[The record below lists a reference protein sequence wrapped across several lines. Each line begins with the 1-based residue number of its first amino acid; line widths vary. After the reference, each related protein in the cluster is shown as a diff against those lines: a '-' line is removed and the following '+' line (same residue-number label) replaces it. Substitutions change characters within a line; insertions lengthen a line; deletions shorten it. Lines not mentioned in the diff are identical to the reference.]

1 MRSFQTLRL
10 NLPGRTTRLEQCR
23 PAGRRDA
30 LKNEESTERFY
41 ELVWPL
47 AATVLR
53 TAQILTGSAAEAED
67 LAQETMLK
75 AFRSIERFRAGT
87 NVKAWLMVILRNAR
101 TDRIRAGVRS
111 AANVSL
117 DALPFEPADEAGA
130 AESPSEEAWERPE
143 ELLNTFGD
151 RDIIEALQRLPE
163 DIRWTL
169 LLLDVEGLD
178 QQEAARVME
187 VPVGTVKSRAHRG
200 RVMLHE
206 ALLPVARDRRLVG

>member
-1 MRSFQTLRL
+1 MT
-10 NLPGRTTRLEQCR
+10 
-23 PAGRRDA
+23 
-30 LKNEESTERFY
+30 NEEATERFY

-53 TAQILTGSAAEAED
+53 TAQILTGRVAEAED

-75 AFRSIERFRAGT
+75 AFRSIESFCDGT
-87 NVKAWLMVILRNAR
+87 DVKAWLMAILRNAR

-130 AESPSEEAWERPE
+130 VESRSEEAGERPE
-143 ELLNTFGD
+143 ALLNAFGD

-163 DIRWTL
+163 EIRWTL

-178 QQEAARVME
+178 QQEAARVLA
-187 VPVGTVKSRAHRG
+187 VPIGTVKSRAHRG
-200 RVMLHE
+200 RTMLHE

>member
-1 MRSFQTLRL
+1 MT
-10 NLPGRTTRLEQCR
+10 
-23 PAGRRDA
+23 
-30 LKNEESTERFY
+30 NEEATERFY

-53 TAQILTGSAAEAED
+53 TAQILTASTAEAED

-75 AFRSIERFRAGT
+75 AFRAIESFRAGT
-87 NVKAWLMVILRNAR
+87 DVKAWLMAILRNTR

-117 DALPFEPADEAGA
+117 DALPFEPAEHVGVPESGA
-130 AESPSEEAWERPE
+130 AEWERPQ
-143 ELLNTFGD
+143 ELLNAFGD
-151 RDIIEALQRLPE
+151 CDIIEGLQGLPE
-163 DIRWTL
+163 EIRWTL

-178 QQEAARVME
+178 QQDAARVLE

-200 RVMLHE
+200 RAMLRE
-206 ALLPVARDRRLVG
+206 ALLPIARDRRLVE